1 MKPADTERVE
11 ERYVSYNKVSADSIS
26 YQSSVDEYYVI
37 PENKTGTNKSG
48 EATPHGTIFANPLA
62 HKDNG
67 DSEQIYQSIED
78 SVSLSSSVSSNSE
91 NSPFIQIG
99 KYEKQ

>member
-62 HKDNG
+62 HKD
-67 DSEQIYQSIED
+67 SEQIYQSIED